1 MTKPYYNCP
10 RCYYWNERAE
20 IHTRGKSKERRD
32 IRDPDKILEDRA
44 RMHKLREERS
54 AQKLKK
60 LNMKEARFKEQNGV
74 EATPPVLSENRE
86 EMISA
91 YNEAG
96 RMTRDGDAVATPKRS
111 PS

>member
-1 MTKPYYNCP
+1 
-10 RCYYWNERAE
+10 
-20 IHTRGKSKERRD
+20 
-32 IRDPDKILEDRA
+32 
-44 RMHKLREERS
+44 
-54 AQKLKK
+54 
-60 LNMKEARFKEQNGV
+60 MKEARFKEQNGV